1 MLSPDVS
8 NQDVRLAVRQTDR
21 WSKPHLHQGALPEV
35 IQDLPRRGSLGED
48 DTDGDLGLLE
58 GGSAVKANIG
68 SRRDGRW
75 CPRSFCF

>member
-48 DTDGDLGLLE
+48 DTDGDLGL
-58 GGSAVKANIG
+58 
-68 SRRDGRW
+68 
-75 CPRSFCF
+75 